1 MTNGTATPPPSEGV
15 HPFSPSNPKLN
26 AFQKFLRARMT
37 FISALTTATVALIA
51 SVLNCRFGWY
61 ADPRTVLAARAD
73 QRTAFWG
80 QEENGLKKGGGENAA
95 EPGGH

>member
-1 MTNGTATPPPSEGV
+1 M
-15 HPFSPSNPKLN
+15 
-26 AFQKFLRARMT
+26 
-37 FISALTTATVALIA
+37 ALIA

-80 QEENGLKKGGGENAA
+80 QEENGLKKGVGENAA

>member
-1 MTNGTATPPPSEGV
+1 MVRQHLHHLKVFIHFHLLIQNSSVLE
-15 HPFSPSNPKLN
+15 
-26 AFQKFLRARMT
+26 MT

-80 QEENGLKKGGGENAA
+80 QEENGLKKGVGENAA